1 MNGTNSMDVKPLHH
15 FRFWCQ
21 KVLPL
26 VYDDS
31 LSYYEVL
38 CKVVNYINNLIGTN
52 NEIIKYVDELKAE
65 LKVVQD
71 WIDNFDTSFAESIIR
86 EYLATMI
93 FVEISAAGYFIYYI
107 PENWNDVSFNTTGLD
122 ISNEELSDNGHVANY
137 EYGRLVLSMYADS

>member
-1 MNGTNSMDVKPLHH
+1 MVNPNVPFNLKPLPH

-21 KVLPL
+21 KVIPL

-38 CKVVNYINNLIGTN
+38 CKVVNYINNLIDTSN
-52 NEIIKYVDELKAE
+52 QIIEYVDELKAE

-71 WIDNFDTSFAESIIR
+71 WIDNFDTSYAESIIR

-93 FVEISAAGYFIYYI
+93 FVEISDAGYFVYYI
-107 PENWNDVSFNTTGLD
+107 PESWSDITFNTTGLD
-122 ISNEELSDNGHVANY
+122 IGYLEHDFGH
-137 EYGRLVLSMYADS
+137 LVLSY